1 MRRVYRCCAGLDV
14 HQKSVAAC
22 IRVSK
27 NRRVELVKAVFGTF
41 SEDLK
46 ALADWLKVY
55 KIRHVAMESTG
66 VYWIPVWN
74 VLERAKRFDLVLVNP
89 QHARAIPGKK
99 TDQID
104 CERLAELHQYGL
116 VRPSFIP
123 PAPIREL
130 RDLTRRRTHLQQ
142 DRNRVI
148 NRIRRLLETANIK
161 LGSVMSNVVGD
172 TGRSILEGLATTKL
186 NRPEIFADFAKGSL
200 KQKKEEIR
208 KALRVPITEHFQF
221 MLSELLDELDRL
233 DKKVDAMEARIRQK
247 MIPYEA
253 HIVRLCTVPGIQR
266 ITAWTIIA
274 EIGVDM
280 TKFPTPEQLA
290 SWAGLCPGNSQS
302 AGKRKSA
309 KTRKGDR
316 YLRRILTQ
324 TAWAIARR
332 KDGGFLTTMFF
343 RIARHAG
350 MKKAAVAI
358 AHRVLTTIHRMFSR
372 GLDYVDPGANYLDR
386 LHPQRTTKRL
396 VQRLEQLGL
405 DVVVRPRSTA

>member
-186 NRPEIFADFAKGSL
+186 NRRRSSQIL
-200 KQKKEEIR
+200 R
-208 KALRVPITEHFQF
+208 KAH
-221 MLSELLDELDRL
+221 
-233 DKKVDAMEARIRQK
+233 
-247 MIPYEA
+247 
-253 HIVRLCTVPGIQR
+253 
-266 ITAWTIIA
+266 
-274 EIGVDM
+274 
-280 TKFPTPEQLA
+280 
-290 SWAGLCPGNSQS
+290 
-302 AGKRKSA
+302 
-309 KTRKGDR
+309 
-316 YLRRILTQ
+316 
-324 TAWAIARR
+324 
-332 KDGGFLTTMFF
+332 
-343 RIARHAG
+343 
-350 MKKAAVAI
+350 
-358 AHRVLTTIHRMFSR
+358 
-372 GLDYVDPGANYLDR
+372 
-386 LHPQRTTKRL
+386 
-396 VQRLEQLGL
+396 
-405 DVVVRPRSTA
+405 